1 MAISGKPTMTQ
12 NMAPVFSDSP
22 RVIELDS
29 EEKFT
34 REVTQLLEYLQSVI
48 ELIICSCKKKNC
60 DSLCYDS
67 KKKGLVCF
75 AMSKCLNCSNIEFD
89 KPEFE

>member
-29 EEKFT
+29 EGKFI

-48 ELIICSCKKKNC
+48 ELIICSCKKKIAI
-60 DSLCYDS
+60 LYVIIPRR
-67 KKKGLVCF
+67 KGWYVSPC
-75 AMSKCLNCSNIEFD
+75 ANV
-89 KPEFE
+89 